1 MCRNLKKITSRQW
14 LKLLTSLT
22 EWLKVG
28 EGRPNHLSINSSVR
42 VNRRERGTLVIQN
55 APDADQSAAFGISAA
70 LLASVESRS
79 IDRRSKHGRWQEVSF
94 QIDQPWDP
102 RGVDHQIKGRTRRES
117 GVYCVWSGIESQKI
131 TIQDAESEWRRRFE
145 LPAHPVSLERTLPNT
160 WARNP
165 GRIIGLTENSLSEN
179 DYKRKIIYDHRKM
192 IFPLLLCCYLWE

>member
-1 MCRNLKKITSRQW
+1 MIKIT
-14 LKLLTSLT
+14 
-22 EWLKVG
+22 
-28 EGRPNHLSINSSVR
+28 HI
-42 VNRRERGTLVIQN
+42 VNRMTKSWWRKTKSLINQLKCTSESSRAWNIGDPERSWRRPISGLRDLGGLIGQC
-55 APDADQSAAFGISAA
+55 GIAQYWQA
-70 LLASVESRS
+70 
-79 IDRRSKHGRWQEVSF
+79 KQHGRWQEVSF

-192 IFPLLLCCYLWE
+192 IFPLLRCCYLWE